1 MNPMQQMLAN
11 AKRMERELKKSHEE
25 LATKEFVVKKAGII
39 EVTIMGD
46 KKVKSIKIDKDALS
60 ADNEEMVEET
70 LAMAINEAYDKV
82 QAEADAIEERVTGQR
97 GVLGF

>member
-11 AKRMERELKKSHEE
+11 AKRMERELKKAHEE

-46 KKVKSIKIDKDALS
+46 KKIKSIKIEKDALS

-70 LAMAINEAYDKV
+70 LAMAINEAYEKV